1 MHNSIRGGT
10 FHGQVVQAGT
20 AHVTVGARPP
30 TIGGLPPLSSVFT
43 GREQDLADLRTL
55 LTPDGPPIV
64 AVTGLGGI
72 GKTTLAIAAGHALVA
87 AGRVSLAL
95 FVNLRGYD
103 ETPVEAGQALDTLL
117 RALGVPAEHIPPDP
131 ETRATL
137 YRDQLA
143 KHDRGVLVIAD
154 NASTAEQVRLLRP
167 PSARHRLLVTTRE
180 TLPSLGAHLHR
191 LGVLAPG
198 AATELLDSAVR
209 AARSDDDRIASDP
222 ETARRMAEL
231 CGRLPLALRLA
242 AAQLVLDPHLRPEE
256 LADDLADGADRL
268 DLLHVDEIG
277 IRLTLERSY
286 RRLTPDLA
294 ELFRLLALNPGPD
307 ISTEAAAALIDRKPR
322 EARSL
327 LARLAGTAL
336 IEQGAEGGRWYLY
349 DLVRDYAAEMA
360 SRHPDGVGEALG
372 LLLDHYTSKARLAD
386 ARVRDLPACVAEDG
400 FGDRAEALLWLERE
414 RVNLITAVQ
423 RAADSGLPD
432 LAVHLSSVV
441 APHLIRGFRTDDAL
455 TVTGA
460 ALVAAAAIG
469 EAEVH
474 AMALT
479 SHGVSLERA
488 RRFVEAAEAHR
499 LVAAICQDLG
509 DPLAEADAYVN
520 LGNAL
525 RGTRDFDAAIDVQR
539 RALDIVR
546 ERGGRAA
553 EARTLINLGGLL
565 TEVRRLD
572 EAVELLRAGQ
582 EIFAEV
588 GDRYGE
594 ATAWASAGVALGE
607 LRRFEESIAAHE
619 RALEAFRE
627 FGDLHSE
634 AKALGGLGAALLG
647 GLRYEE
653 SAEAARRACDL
664 FRELGDLHGE
674 ALARRAHGSALSAL
688 RRPEEALASHR
699 RALAIDREVGDPHG
713 RAESGTRLAN
723 LLQELRRYDEA
734 EAAHR
739 DALAASRAAGDR
751 GFEATVLS
759 NLGNCLSAM
768 GRFEDAVSAYESA
781 LAIDGEPD
789 GRDRE
794 AGILCNAAV
803 AYANLGRYE
812 RSIEALQR
820 SRDLYRECGDEAGVA
835 MAQVNLGSLLTE
847 VGRFDEA
854 ADASRQA
861 VVAFRRAGVRD
872 REALAW
878 SVLGDALH
886 GAGAE
891 AEAEEAYERALLA
904 EPVPEPGPDASTE

>member
-191 LGVLAPG
+191 LGVLAPE

-209 AARSDDDRIASDP
+209 AARSDDDRIAADP

-349 DLVRDYAAEMA
+349 DLVRDYAVERGQQTPESDAAVRRLLEYYASTAVAAEA
-360 SRHPDGVGEALG
+360 WVDAPAGTADPD
-372 LLLDHYTSKARLAD
+372 SFR
-386 ARVRDLPACVAEDG
+386 
-400 FGDRAEALLWLERE
+400 DRAAALSWLDQEHA
-414 RVNLITAVQ
+414 NLVAGVHG
-423 RAADSGLPD
+423 AAATGHPD
-432 LAVHLSSVV
+432 LAVVLSAAV
-441 APHLIRGFRTDDAL
+441 APYLSARWLRRDEAL
-455 TVTGA
+455 AVTTAGLRA
-460 ALVAAAAIG
+460 A
-469 EAEVH
+469 
-474 AMALT
+474 
-479 SHGVSLERA
+479 RA
-488 RRFVEAAEAHR
+488 VGSPVVEASAWSNHG
-499 LVAAICQDLG
+499 L
-509 DPLAEADAYVN
+509 
-520 LGNAL
+520 
-525 RGTRDFDAAIDVQR
+525 
-539 RALDIVR
+539 ALDQ
-546 ERGGRAA
+546 
-553 EARTLINLGGLL
+553 AR
-565 TEVRRLD
+565 
-572 EAVELLRAGQ
+572 
-582 EIFAEV
+582 
-588 GDRYGE
+588 RYGE
-594 ATAWASAGVALGE
+594 AVEAFHRAADLSGSIGDRSGEATAYGGLGNT
-607 LRRFEESIAAHE
+607 LRKLDRFEEAV
-619 RALEAFRE
+619 
-627 FGDLHSE
+627 
-634 AKALGGLGAALLG
+634 
-647 GLRYEE
+647 
-653 SAEAARRACDL
+653 
-664 FRELGDLHGE
+664 
-674 ALARRAHGSALSAL
+674 SAL
-688 RRPEEALASHR
+688 RH
-699 RALAIDREVGDPHG
+699 ALAIQREEGDPRG
-713 RAESGTRLAN
+713 
-723 LLQELRRYDEA
+723 EA
-734 EAAHR
+734 MM
-739 DALAASRAAGDR
+739 S
-751 GFEATVLS
+751 
-759 NLGNCLSAM
+759 
-768 GRFEDAVSAYESA
+768 
-781 LAIDGEPD
+781 
-789 GRDRE
+789 
-794 AGILCNAAV
+794 
-803 AYANLGRYE
+803 
-812 RSIEALQR
+812 
-820 SRDLYRECGDEAGVA
+820 
-835 MAQVNLGSLLTE
+835 VNLGSLLSEIRRFDEALALLRRAGDLCRSLGERHGEALAWVNTGAVMRSLGRHPESVEALDRARDLFHGLGDRFRTATTTE
-847 VGRFDEA
+847 GLGLTLLSMGRYEDAITLFEDARAVFEELGDRDGEGVAWRDLGSALRCLGRFDEA
-854 ADASRQA
+854 LAAQRKA
-861 VVAFRRAGVRD
+861 LAAGRELGD
-872 REALAW
+872 REREAGAW
-878 SVLGDALH
+878 SEIAELMEEEGRSEEAFAAHQEAIRAAAAATARGGEGQALSRFGAFLSRNGRPEEAASAAEKALDIVRGLGDPHLEARALNELAEIYDEL
-886 GAGAE
+886 GRQLEGIRALGRARTLFQECGDPGGEVMTLSNLGSALTSLDRFREAADVCREAIGLLQAAGDREGEALMRAALGSSLRAAGAA
-891 AEAEEAYERALLA
+891 AEAEEAGARERAIRA
-904 EPVPEPGPDASTE
+904 AVAADTPGT